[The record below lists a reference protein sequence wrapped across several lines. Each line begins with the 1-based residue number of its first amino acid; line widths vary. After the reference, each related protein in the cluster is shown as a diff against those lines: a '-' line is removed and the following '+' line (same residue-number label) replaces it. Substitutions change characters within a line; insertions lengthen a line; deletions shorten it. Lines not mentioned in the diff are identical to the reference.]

1 MRINN
6 SFVLLEVEKLLPV
19 TKLIFLYGFIT
30 VTYLGLLS
38 LYLKVL
44 SNGTNGGG
52 GVESGIIRS
61 VLINFIVANMFEFIL
76 KGHYHERN
84 KKPVSASSQH
94 FIRHSTC

>member
-52 GVESGIIRS
+52 REWYHSIRLDKLYS
-61 VLINFIVANMFEFIL
+61 RQYV
-76 KGHYHERN
+76 
-84 KKPVSASSQH
+84 
-94 FIRHSTC
+94 